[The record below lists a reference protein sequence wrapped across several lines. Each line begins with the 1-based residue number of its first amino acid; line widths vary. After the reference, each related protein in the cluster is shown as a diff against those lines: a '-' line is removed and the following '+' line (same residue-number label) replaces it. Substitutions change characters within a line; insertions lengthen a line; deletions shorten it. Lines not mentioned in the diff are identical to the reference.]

1 MKKKYLLIGAV
12 LIVGMV
18 VGGKFIS
25 AQAESRRV
33 AEIEAQEA
41 AKALQVKIEAEE
53 AELDQARD
61 AFDAFL
67 TESTEEKMRLVA
79 ELEIWRIDAE
89 ISANTYF
96 VKKSGTG
103 VYASADG
110 TEKVLGLDRGQAV
123 YVSDRLQDESGVD
136 KWYQIQYNY
145 EDLDTL
151 GWVEAD
157 RLTSR
162 RQDMIARVYDNVD
175 YEPQIK
181 VDSYESNP
189 YVAAKG
195 VYVTGHSAAGKK
207 LDDLIGL
214 AERSAI
220 NAFVIDVKDDNGNML
235 FYSETAAQYSPSAN
249 DHVYIKDMPAFMAK
263 LKENNIYAIARIVT
277 FKSPRYAK
285 DNPDRAILR
294 RSTGAVYQSKD
305 GVRWASP
312 YDRELWA
319 YNVGVA
325 LEAAE
330 YGFNEIQFDYV
341 RFPASGGGKLDSS
354 LDYRNAMDESKPEA
368 IQNFLKY
375 AYEQISAQEVYVSA
389 DVFGWVASAQND
401 VGIGQHWEALTNV
414 VDVMCP
420 MMYPSHYGPG
430 NYGLSVPDAYP
441 YETIDRGIQ
450 DALERDAHVDTPS
463 KLRPWIQDFTAPW
476 VKGHIRYGPAQIE
489 AQIKALEDNGI
500 HEYLLWNAGNYY
512 TEGGIR

>member
-12 LIVGMV
+12 LIAGMAA
-18 VGGKFIS
+18 GGTLM
-25 AQAESRRV
+25 ANQAEVKRV
-33 AEIEAQEA
+33 EALEAEKA
-41 AKALQVKIEAEE
+41 AKALQIKLEEEE
-53 AELDQARD
+53 AHLDEVRS
-61 AFDAFL
+61 AFDTYL
-67 TESTEEKMRLVA
+67 VEIVLEKLDAVKVQEA
-79 ELEIWRIDAE
+79 TRIQAE
-89 ISANTYF
+89 INANTYY
-96 VKKSGTG
+96 VKKNGTG
-103 VYASADG
+103 VYSA
-110 TEKVLGLDRGQAV
+110 TENGEALLSLERGQSV
-123 YVSDRLQDESGVD
+123 YVSDRIQDESGLD

-145 EDLDTL
+145 EDLDSI
-151 GWVEAD
+151 GWVEAEK
-157 RLTSR
+157 LTAR
-162 RQDMIARVYDNVD
+162 RQDMIARTYDNVD
-175 YEPQIK
+175 YEAQTK
-181 VDSYESNP
+181 VASYESNP
-189 YVAAKG
+189 YVPVKG

-207 LDDLIGL
+207 LDQLIEL
-214 AERSAI
+214 ANRSAI

-235 FYSETAAQYSPSAN
+235 FYSEAAAQYSPSAN
-249 DHVYIKDMPAFMAK
+249 DHVYIKDMESFMAK

-294 RSTGAVYQSKD
+294 RSTGEVYQSKD

-312 YDRELWA
+312 YDRELWK
-319 YNVGVA
+319 YDVGVA

-354 LDYRNAMDESKPEA
+354 LDYRNSQNESKPQA

-375 AYEQISAQEVYVSA
+375 AYEEISSKEVYVSA

-414 VDVMCP
+414 VDIMCP

-450 DALERDAHVDTPS
+450 DALERDAHVDTPAN
-463 KLRPWIQDFTAPW
+463 LRPWIQDFTAPW
-476 VKGHIRYGPAQIE
+476 VKGYIKYGPAQIE

-500 HEYLLWNAGNYY
+500 NEYLLWNAGNYY